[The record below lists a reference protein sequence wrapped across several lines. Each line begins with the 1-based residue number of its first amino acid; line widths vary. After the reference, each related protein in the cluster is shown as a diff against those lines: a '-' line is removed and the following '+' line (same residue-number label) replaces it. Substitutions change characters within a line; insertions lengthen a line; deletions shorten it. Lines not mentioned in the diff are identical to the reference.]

1 MRYALGGFVIGL
13 LVAPGVLGTPTVGA
27 VSVAR
32 ADLPQ
37 PVSEPG

>member
-27 VSVAR
+27 VSVAH